1 MSEQIHDLVGV
12 GIGPF
17 NLGLACL
24 SEPLELDAVFL
35 DARAGFA
42 WHHGLMLD
50 DATIQVPF
58 LADLVTLADPTSP
71 YSFLSYLK
79 QVGRLYPFYIR
90 ENFQPLRAE
99 YDAYCRWASER
110 VSGLRWGR
118 RVVDVRREPT
128 PESRRGRG
136 YGPDDDNDD
145 HNPEDRIDDEV
156 GPLYRVTAI
165 TSEGTESYLAR
176 HLVLGIG
183 STPWAPVD
191 LDSLDGDGRVALHAA
206 DYLHR
211 REELLGLE
219 SVTVVGSGQS
229 AAEIYHD
236 LLAASGGDGPRV
248 DWITRSPRFFPMEYT
263 KLTLEMTS
271 PEYID
276 HFHGLGPDK
285 RDRMLRQQ
293 RSLYKGINADLINQ
307 IHDLLY
313 RRTAQGL
320 TNGLLVAA
328 TALDDA
334 TLSGPEIRL
343 ALHCSDTGRRW
354 EHRSGGLVM
363 ATGYS
368 PTTPRFL
375 DAIAGDIDWER
386 GGNTGPGFNGQLSS
400 PGRDTSDRPRRY
412 RVARDHTVDRAHS
425 RIHVQNA
432 EEHTH
437 GLSAPDLGMGAM
449 RNSIILRSI
458 TGREVYPVE
467 TSIAFQQFGAPA
479 HDREPTR
486 KHADAAHAQS
496 EPADSRSAD
505 HPTQEAR

>member
-1 MSEQIHDLVGV
+1 MSGKVHDLLGV

-24 SEPLELDAVFL
+24 ADPLEIDAVFL
-35 DARAGFA
+35 DAREGFA
-42 WHHGLMLD
+42 WHHGLMFD

-90 ENFQPLRAE
+90 ENFQPLRSE

-110 VSGLRWGR
+110 VGGLRWGR
-118 RVVDVRREPT
+118 QVVDVRRET
-128 PESRRGRG
+128 AQESGDGRA
-136 YGPDDDNDD
+136 DVT
-145 HNPEDRIDDEV
+145 DDED
-156 GPLYRVTAI
+156 GPVYRVTAI
-165 TSEGTESYLAR
+165 TSEGTETYRAR
-176 HLVLGIG
+176 HLALGIG
-183 STPWAPVD
+183 TTPWSPVD
-191 LDSLDGDGRVALHAA
+191 TTSLDGGSPAAGRRVALHAA

-211 REELLGLE
+211 REELLGLD

-236 LLAASGGDGPRV
+236 LLAASGDSGPRV

-276 HFHGLGPDK
+276 HFHGLESGT
-285 RDRMLRQQ
+285 RDRLLRDQ
-293 RSLYKGINADLINQ
+293 RSLYKGIDAELINE

-313 RRTAQGL
+313 RRSAHGL
-320 TNGLLVAA
+320 GTGLLVAA
-328 TALDDA
+328 TALDGATVADA
-334 TLSGPEIRL
+334 GICLDLR
-343 ALHCSDTGRRW
+343 CNDTGRVW
-354 EHRSGGLVM
+354 QHHTDGLVM

-368 PTTPRFL
+368 PTAPRFL
-375 DAIAGDIDWER
+375 DGIASEIDWEDP
-386 GGNTGPGFNGQLSS
+386 GPEQTRAG
-400 PGRDTSDRPRRY
+400 RPRRY
-412 RVARDHTVDRAHS
+412 RVARDHTIDLEHRRV
-425 RIHVQNA
+425 HVQNA

-449 RNSIILRSI
+449 RNSIILRSV

-467 TSIAFQQFGAPA
+467 SRIAFQRFGAPA
-479 HDREPTR
+479 DESCPAQETDRTR
-486 KHADAAHAQS
+486 PDTSA
-496 EPADSRSAD
+496 ELRTPADQQA
-505 HPTQEAR
+505 QEAR

>member
-1 MSEQIHDLVGV
+1 MSERIHDLLGV

-24 SEPLELDAVFL
+24 AEPVGLDAVFL
-35 DARAGFA
+35 DARDEFA

-71 YSFLSYLK
+71 YSFLNFLK
-79 QVGRLYPFYIR
+79 ESGRLYPFYIR
-90 ENFQPLRAE
+90 EDFQPLRSE

-110 VSGLRWGR
+110 VGGLRWGR
-118 RVVDVRREPT
+118 EVVDVRRET
-128 PESRRGRG
+128 GAVARAEE
-136 YGPDDDNDD
+136 GP
-145 HNPEDRIDDEV
+145 V
-156 GPLYRVTAI
+156 YRVTAI
-165 TSEGTESYLAR
+165 TGDGTESHLAR

-183 STPWAPVD
+183 TRPWSPVD
-191 LDSLDGDGRVALHAA
+191 LDALDGDGAVALHAA

-211 REELLGLE
+211 RDELLDRD

-229 AAEIYHD
+229 AAEVYHD
-236 LLAASGGDGPRV
+236 LLSASGDRGPRV
-248 DWITRSPRFFPMEYT
+248 DWVTRSPRFFPMEYT

-276 HFHGLGPDK
+276 HFHALPRDS
-285 RDRMLRQQ
+285 RDRMLREQ

-313 RRTAQGL
+313 RRSARGL
-320 TNGLLVAA
+320 EGGLLIAA
-328 TALDDA
+328 TSLEGARRD
-334 TLSGPEIRL
+334 GVIRL
-343 ALHCSDTGRRW
+343 DLRCEDTGRPW
-354 EHRSGGLVM
+354 THHTDGLVM

-368 PTTPRFL
+368 PTPPAFL
-375 DAIAGDIDWER
+375 DGIADEIDRED
-386 GGNTGPGFNGQLSS
+386 GSG
-400 PGRDTSDRPRRY
+400 RY

-437 GLSAPDLGMGAM
+437 GLTAPDLGMGAM
-449 RNSIILRSI
+449 RNSIILRGI
-458 TGREVYPVE
+458 CGREVYPVE
-467 TSIAFQQFGAPA
+467 TRVAFQQFGVPA
-479 HDREPTR
+479 VRP
-486 KHADAAHAQS
+486 
-496 EPADSRSAD
+496 EPARA
-505 HPTQEAR
+505 PQTTRPQETR

>member
-1 MSEQIHDLVGV
+1 MSTDLGSSRVHDLLGV

-24 SEPLELDAVFL
+24 AEPLGLDAVFL
-35 DARAGFA
+35 DSRDGFA
-42 WHHGLMLD
+42 WHHGLMFD

-71 YSFLSYLK
+71 YSFLAYLK

-110 VSGLRWGR
+110 VRGLRWGR
-118 RVVDVRREPT
+118 EVVDVRREDQ
-128 PESRRGRG
+128 GRE
-136 YGPDDDNDD
+136 GPGDDDEA
-145 HNPEDRIDDEV
+145 PV
-156 GPLYRVTAI
+156 YRVTAL
-165 TSEGTESYLAR
+165 TREGTETYRAR

-183 STPWAPVD
+183 TTPWSPIDAGP
-191 LDSLDGDGRVALHAA
+191 LDGGGTVALHAS

-211 REELLGLE
+211 REDLLSLG

-236 LLAASGGDGPRV
+236 LLSAAAGDGPRV
-248 DWITRSPRFFPMEYT
+248 DWLTRSPRFFPMEYT

-276 HFHGLGPDK
+276 HFHDLPPDQ
-285 RDRMLRQQ
+285 RDRMLREQ
-293 RSLYKGINADLINQ
+293 RSLYKGIDAELINQ

-313 RRTAQGL
+313 RRSVQGL
-320 TNGLLVAA
+320 DTGLLAAA
-328 TALDDA
+328 TALDGARREADPA
-334 TLSGPEIRL
+334 TGTGPATASGAALRL
-343 ALHCSDTGRRW
+343 DLHCNDTGRQW
-354 EHRSGGLVM
+354 THHTEGLVL

-368 PTTPRFL
+368 PTPPRFL
-375 DAIAGDIDWER
+375 DGIAEEIDRDGR
-386 GGNTGPGFNGQLSS
+386 G
-400 PGRDTSDRPRRY
+400 RY

-425 RIHVQNA
+425 FIHVQNA

-437 GLSAPDLGMGAM
+437 GLTAPDLGMGAM
-449 RNSIILRSI
+449 RNSIILRGI
-458 TGREVYPVE
+458 CGREVYPIE
-467 TSIAFQQFGAPA
+467 SSIAFQQFGAPTA
-479 HDREPTR
+479 RH
-486 KHADAAHAQS
+486 
-496 EPADSRSAD
+496 
-505 HPTQEAR
+505 QEAR